1 MAMKTAS
8 RFVLLCAVLMCIS
21 AGCAKKTDLKSSLT
35 ELETAFTNAAPP
47 ALAVQTPA
55 SEPGPTP
62 APARPTDANALVQ
75 AALTAARVDDY
86 ANGVIALQEAQQQ
99 PGITAEQVMAVQ
111 RTKQAMVT
119 ALQNRAANGDRA
131 ALAQLKAI
139 EKTRSQ

>member
-1 MAMKTAS
+1 MAVKTTS
-8 RFVLLCAVLMCIS
+8 RFVLLCAVLVCVS
-21 AGCAKKTDLKSSLT
+21 AGCGKKTDLNSSLT
-35 ELETAFTNAAPP
+35 ELETAFTNAAAP

-55 SEPGPTP
+55 SEPGPSP
-62 APARPTDANALVQ
+62 APTRPTDANALVQ
-75 AALTAARVDDY
+75 AALTAARADDY
-86 ANGVIALQEAQQQ
+86 ANGVIALQEAQLQ